1 MGFTKADF
9 PPVDPETFLQQPLM
23 ERMKAL
29 ALHWVEHG
37 FGSPRM
43 IHTIYVV
50 KLLVFYVLGGITVA
64 TWTSHLPPF
73 WDVAGWW
80 NQPIVY
86 EKAVLWTVLLETIG
100 VAGSWG
106 PLAGKFKPMT
116 GGIRFWARPGTIRL
130 RPWRRV
136 PFTAGD
142 RRTWF
147 DVALYLALLV
157 SVIIPLVLPGVPRPS
172 LSAARRTIPPGW

>member
-23 ERMKAL
+23 ERMKVL

-50 KLLVFYVLGGITVA
+50 KLLFFYALGGAVVA

-73 WDVAGWW
+73 WDIAGWGA
-80 NQPIVY
+80 PRLSCR
-86 EKAVLWTVLLETIG
+86 KRRC
-100 VAGSWG
+100 WG
-106 PLAGKFKPMT
+106 PCC
-116 GGIRFWARPGTIRL
+116 ARRWESP
-130 RPWRRV
+130 
-136 PFTAGD
+136 D
-142 RRTWF
+142 
-147 DVALYLALLV
+147 
-157 SVIIPLVLPGVPRPS
+157 PGVRWPASSSR
-172 LSAARRTIPPGW
+172 

>member
-9 PPVDPETFLQQPLM
+9 PPVDPGTFLRQPLM
-23 ERMKAL
+23 ARMKIL
-29 ALHWVEHG
+29 AQHWVEHG

-43 IHTIYVV
+43 IHAIYIV
-50 KLLVFYVLGGITVA
+50 KLLVFYVLAGVTVA

-100 VAGSWG
+100 VAGPG
-106 PLAGKFKPMT
+106 
-116 GGIRFWARPGTIRL
+116 ARWPASSSR
-130 RPWRRV
+130 
-136 PFTAGD
+136 
-142 RRTWF
+142 
-147 DVALYLALLV
+147 
-157 SVIIPLVLPGVPRPS
+157 
-172 LSAARRTIPPGW
+172 